1 MEFVKLSDDLE
12 ISRIVHGHWRL
23 TSWNLQPQELL
34 NLMVDVLDLGINTF
48 DHADIYGD
56 YRCEELF
63 GEALR
68 LKPEL
73 RSRIRLI
80 TKCGIKLL
88 SGRYPERRLKHYD
101 YSYAHIVGSAENSLR
116 KMGTEYIDLLL
127 LHRPAPFFDPE
138 EVSRAFNHLR
148 QSGKVRHFGV
158 SNFSPAQFAML
169 QAHLD
174 FRLVTNQVEISPLQL
189 DHFGN
194 GNIDFFLQEKI
205 IPMAWSP
212 LAGGRLMNPGNERE
226 WRVLTALKQVA
237 EELGLSCAEAAA
249 YCWLLSH
256 PARIIPVA
264 GSSKMER
271 LKIATEA
278 LGVKMNQEQWYR
290 IYTTSTGV
298 DLP

>member
-1 MEFVKLSDDLE
+1 MELIKLSDDLE

-23 TSWNLQPQELL
+23 TSWNLRPEALL
-34 NLMVDVLDLGINTF
+34 KLMLDALDLGINTF

-68 LKPEL
+68 LRPEL
-73 RSRIRLI
+73 RSRIKLI
-80 TKCGIKLL
+80 TKCGIKLI

-101 YSYAHIVGSAENSLR
+101 YSYAHIVGSAENSLS
-116 KMGTEYIDLLL
+116 KMGTDFIDLLL

-138 EVSRAFNHLR
+138 EVSSAFTQLR
-148 QSGKVRHFGV
+148 QTGKVRHFGV
-158 SNFSPAQFAML
+158 SNFSPAQFSML

-194 GNIDFFLQEKI
+194 GNIDFFLREKI

-226 WRVLTALKQVA
+226 WRVLTALKQVE
-237 EELGLSCAEAAA
+237 EELGFSCTEAAA

-264 GSSKMER
+264 GSSKIER

-290 IYTTSTGV
+290 IYTASTGA